1 MRGLP
6 SILHQ
11 VAHAAFGRRLSERL
25 WLFVLV
31 FLAQLRVLFTYL
43 PYQVEIPAEEVQPL
57 LLEQL
62 LRIGGWA
69 SLLTLLFALSRR
81 KWLTRTLGVL
91 FSAVVLMFTAYELY
105 LLSLY
110 HVTYTI
116 GLAQIMLSTSWRES
130 REFLDIITA
139 GQALDVC
146 RQLLPAITGAWV
158 IRLLTKRP
166 SSTLAFGSSLLLTLL
181 TLFGPIGHLYSD
193 LRVCHHH
200 SNFTGV
206 QYSGIDRAIYNTLS
220 AHKSIKY
227 IAAEQDKIRNS
238 QRKLNELSL
247 TPISQKPLTVVLIL
261 GETARRSSMHCYGY
275 PLQNTPYADS
285 LIQAQELI
293 PFTDVV
299 SPASATIQS
308 NTRSLTFFTHEE
320 GEKPWYQFPSI
331 IQVLRQAGYATAW
344 IANQE
349 ITGEYSMSNIFGR
362 QADILTGNPAFFKGL
377 GGESVSNRPD
387 LCDEAILPLLQH
399 YSSLPDS
406 LRKHFPQG
414 LFQIVHLM
422 GSHSTYSE
430 RYPKAFD
437 KFTPDSLPVRKGEA
451 KDKIIAAY
459 ANSLLYTDYII
470 HEIIQSYREENALVI
485 YLSDHGDALFDEDYP
500 ELMGHALVPRAVEIP
515 LFVYFSPQL
524 REERPD
530 LWRQIGRQRD
540 KRILSDLLTHALV
553 DLLGIHTEYTQPRF
567 NFFAPT
573 YDDRRTRIVVA
584 PTSNK
589 KMVME

>member
-1 MRGLP
+1 M
-6 SILHQ
+6 LHFSATCKQ
-11 VAHAAFGRRLSERL
+11 IAHAAFSRRLSERL

-69 SLLTLLFALSRR
+69 SLLTLLFALSRP

-91 FSAVVLMFTAYELY
+91 FSGIVLMLTAYELY
-105 LLSLY
+105 LLALY
-110 HVTYTI
+110 HITYTI

-158 IRLLTKRP
+158 IRLLTKR
-166 SSTLAFGSSLLLTLL
+166 SSSVLAFGSSLVLTLL
-181 TLFGPIGHLYSD
+181 TLFGPVGHLYSD

-238 QRKLNELSL
+238 QHQLNGLSL

-285 LIQAQELI
+285 LIQ
-293 PFTDVV
+293 DRKSVV
-299 SPASATIQS
+299 
-308 NTRSLTFFTHEE
+308 
-320 GEKPWYQFPSI
+320 
-331 IQVLRQAGYATAW
+331 
-344 IANQE
+344 
-349 ITGEYSMSNIFGR
+349 
-362 QADILTGNPAFFKGL
+362 
-377 GGESVSNRPD
+377 
-387 LCDEAILPLLQH
+387 
-399 YSSLPDS
+399 
-406 LRKHFPQG
+406 
-414 LFQIVHLM
+414 
-422 GSHSTYSE
+422 
-430 RYPKAFD
+430 
-437 KFTPDSLPVRKGEA
+437 
-451 KDKIIAAY
+451 
-459 ANSLLYTDYII
+459 
-470 HEIIQSYREENALVI
+470 
-485 YLSDHGDALFDEDYP
+485 
-500 ELMGHALVPRAVEIP
+500 
-515 LFVYFSPQL
+515 
-524 REERPD
+524 
-530 LWRQIGRQRD
+530 
-540 KRILSDLLTHALV
+540 
-553 DLLGIHTEYTQPRF
+553 
-567 NFFAPT
+567 
-573 YDDRRTRIVVA
+573 
-584 PTSNK
+584 
-589 KMVME
+589 